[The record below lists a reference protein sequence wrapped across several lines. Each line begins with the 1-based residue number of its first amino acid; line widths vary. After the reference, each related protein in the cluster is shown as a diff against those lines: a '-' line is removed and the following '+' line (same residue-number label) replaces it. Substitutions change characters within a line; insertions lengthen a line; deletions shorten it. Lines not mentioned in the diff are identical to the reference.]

1 MKKIKVFMSII
12 VAVCHETKKEISLM
26 PLIVKKHPEARIR
39 DSKSSQWKQIKKMKQ
54 LYFFLIIPAALLI
67 IFSYLPMYGVLIAF
81 KDFRIVDGIM
91 GSQWNNFK
99 HFRNLFNN
107 PGFIRV
113 FRNTINISLLR
124 LLTGFPAPII
134 LALLLNELR
143 LVKFKKIVQTMSYLP
158 YFMSWVVLGG
168 IVSEFFSPQRGPVN
182 YLLTSIGL
190 KPIHFLT
197 STTYFIPILLIT
209 AIWQGVG
216 WGSIIF
222 LASLSTVNLS
232 LYESADIDGANRFQK
247 AFYISI
253 PALIPVMTILFI
265 LSLGG
270 ILNAG
275 FDQIFNLF
283 NPLVYKVADIIDT
296 YVYRTGLLEMRYDSG
311 AAIGLFKTLIG
322 VILIVATN
330 IIIRRYSEYGIW

>member
-1 MKKIKVFMSII
+1 MPLERRKISADNSKIK
-12 VAVCHETKKEISLM
+12 
-26 PLIVKKHPEARIR
+26 
-39 DSKSSQWKQIKKMKQ
+39 SSGKWKQVKKMKQ
-54 LYFFLIIPAALLI
+54 LYLFLIIPAALVI
-67 IFSYLPMYGVLIAF
+67 VFNYFPMYGILIAF
-81 KDFRIVDGIM
+81 KNFRIADGILGSPWNDFRH
-91 GSQWNNFK
+91 FK
-99 HFRNLFNN
+99 NLFNN

-113 FRNTINISLLR
+113 FRNTVNISLLR

-134 LALLLNELR
+134 LALLLNEIKLI
-143 LVKFKKIVQTMSYLP
+143 KFKKVVQTMSYLP

-168 IVSEFFSPQRGPVN
+168 IVSEFFSPQRGPIN
-182 YLLTSIGL
+182 YLLARLGMQ
-190 KPIHFLT
+190 PIHFLT

-247 AFYISI
+247 ARYISI
-253 PALIPVMTILFI
+253 PTLIPIMTILFI
-265 LSLGG
+265 LSLSG

-275 FDQIFNLF
+275 FDQIFNLY
-283 NPLVYKVADIIDT
+283 NPLVYKVGDIIDT
-296 YVYRTGLLEMRYDSG
+296 YVYRSGLLELRYDYG
-311 AAIGLFKTLIG
+311 AAIGLFKTLVG
-322 VILIVATN
+322 LILLVGSN